1 MLELLQPQ
9 KGNKILD
16 IGSGSGWTTALLAQ
30 IVGKEGKVF
39 GVEKITQLVSFGK
52 ENLEKYHFFNVE
64 IRKAGKEL
72 GLKKEAPFD
81 RILVSAAAQFIP
93 QKLVEQLKIGGIMV
107 MPVNNSLLRI
117 EKISNKK
124 IKLQRLK
131 GFVFV
136 PLVK

>member
-1 MLELLQPQ
+1 
-9 KGNKILD
+9 
-16 IGSGSGWTTALLAQ
+16 
-30 IVGKEGKVF
+30 
-39 GVEKITQLVSFGK
+39 
-52 ENLEKYHFFNVE
+52 
-64 IRKAGKEL
+64 
-72 GLKKEAPFD
+72 
-81 RILVSAAAQFIP
+81 LVSAAAQTIP
-93 QKLVEQLKIGGIMV
+93 QELVEQLKIGGIMV